1 MCCVKGKGLVSTESF
16 MFSGERNT
24 RRGLPEEGKSM
35 QLRDRCPR
43 SWRADADDLDDVFCM
58 VKATMACTSLSQEP
72 LLVFPAAMEPA
83 SQKFLQEANSSRC
96 PLRSYNIEAERW
108 DELRLIRHALTQD
121 FPHLNRAAAWY
132 EELLRNPQPMPKFEN
147 VPELS
152 FLRHQSA
159 WQEDVRGFRLQ
170 PRQLPPKPYELQVV
184 FHRNRLQGWDGENG
198 AWSNLF
204 AVCWS
209 WLETLMISERLWF
222 MWQA

>member
-1 MCCVKGKGLVSTESF
+1 VKGKGFVSTESF
-16 MFSGERNT
+16 MFWGERNT

-96 PLRSYNIEAERW
+96 PLRSYSIEAERW

-184 FHRNRLQGWDGENG
+184 FHRNRLQG
-198 AWSNLF
+198 
-204 AVCWS
+204 
-209 WLETLMISERLWF
+209 
-222 MWQA
+222 